1 MNNISEDFKDKGV
14 LVYTVYT
21 REPHAGEIL
30 MGSDFSDKKQTKT
43 YEERM
48 NYAKLL
54 VEDHGLKY
62 PILIDTFHPDCI
74 QEKLGGGA
82 PNSLIVVD
90 KEGKTALWQVWTGP
104 STLRKKLEEMTGG
117 TTH

>member
-1 MNNISEDFKDKGV
+1 MNNISEDFKEKEV

-21 REPHAGEIL
+21 REPHAGEII

-43 YEERM
+43 PEERV

-54 VEDHGLKY
+54 IENHGLKY
-62 PILIDTFHPDCI
+62 PVLIDTFHPECI
-74 QEKLGGGA
+74 QETLGGGA
-82 PNSLIVVD
+82 PNSLIVID
-90 KEGKTALWQVWTGP
+90 RGGKTALWQVWTDP

-117 TTH
+117 TTQ